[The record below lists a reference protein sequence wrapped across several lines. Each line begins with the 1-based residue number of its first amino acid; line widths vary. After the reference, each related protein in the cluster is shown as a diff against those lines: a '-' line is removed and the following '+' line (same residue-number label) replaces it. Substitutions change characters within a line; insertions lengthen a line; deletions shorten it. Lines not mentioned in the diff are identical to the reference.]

1 MVQIIGFLVVLVVSA
16 SSVSFLLY
24 ICLIQFR
31 RMEDLSLN
39 LMYLLKPIGK
49 DFSYATDEYY
59 FLKNKEFEFLL

>member
-1 MVQIIGFLVVLVVSA
+1 
-16 SSVSFLLY
+16 
-24 ICLIQFR
+24 
-31 RMEDLSLN
+31 MEDLSLN